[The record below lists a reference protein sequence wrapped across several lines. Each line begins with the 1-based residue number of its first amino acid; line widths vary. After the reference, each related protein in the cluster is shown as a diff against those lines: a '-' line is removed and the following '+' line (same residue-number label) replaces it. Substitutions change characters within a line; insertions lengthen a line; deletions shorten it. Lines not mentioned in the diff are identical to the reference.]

1 MDTADFISKLR
12 RQRFSH
18 DQDCW
23 LVSADVVEF
32 YPNTDP
38 AEGDGV
44 ILDHIPPELVQLCLS
59 VAKLIHQSIKVIT
72 PLGCFDMSG
81 GYGIGLAHSGEMC
94 DLNWAKLEQ
103 TIFAAL
109 AQLNLF
115 AAFWGRLV
123 DDYFLVLDGP
133 IADRHKIIDALKRA
147 DPKRPLKVQIS
158 SQQIDFLDVTVY
170 KGPQFLT
177 TGILDTKPYTKP
189 SFTGMHLPYSSHHP
203 QSTFSSILSGYHNR
217 SLISSSSR
225 VNHVTCMLAKLD
237 SFKHRGYP
245 YRILKH
251 WLLQES
257 CWKEQTFKRERE
269 RKLKKKLRERVNRI
283 IPLKLQYT
291 PRSES
296 LSRYLDVS
304 TLQKSIQKT
313 IPALSRVSLGK
324 ITVCNL
330 KTKNLME
337 AIRPTG
343 HLLNVSLDDL

>member
-12 RQRFSH
+12 RQRYSH

-38 AEGDGV
+38 AEGDDV
-44 ILDHIPPELVQLCLS
+44 IRDHTTPELVQLCLG

-94 DLNWAKLEQ
+94 DLNWARPEQ
-103 TIFAAL
+103 MIFAAL

-115 AAFWGRLV
+115 AAFRGRLV
-123 DDYFLVLDGP
+123 DDYFLALDGP
-133 IADRHKIIDALKRA
+133 IADRLKIIDALKRA

-189 SFTGMHLPYSSHHP
+189 SFTCMHLPYSSHHRFP
-203 QSTFSSILSGYHNR
+203 FFSSWRFQLAGLQIGKR
-217 SLISSSSR
+217 SRMGRRLTGDRIPMR
-225 VNHVTCMLAKLD
+225 GVT
-237 SFKHRGYP
+237 
-245 YRILKH
+245 
-251 WLLQES
+251 
-257 CWKEQTFKRERE
+257 
-269 RKLKKKLRERVNRI
+269 
-283 IPLKLQYT
+283 
-291 PRSES
+291 
-296 LSRYLDVS
+296 
-304 TLQKSIQKT
+304 
-313 IPALSRVSLGK
+313 
-324 ITVCNL
+324 
-330 KTKNLME
+330 
-337 AIRPTG
+337 
-343 HLLNVSLDDL
+343 